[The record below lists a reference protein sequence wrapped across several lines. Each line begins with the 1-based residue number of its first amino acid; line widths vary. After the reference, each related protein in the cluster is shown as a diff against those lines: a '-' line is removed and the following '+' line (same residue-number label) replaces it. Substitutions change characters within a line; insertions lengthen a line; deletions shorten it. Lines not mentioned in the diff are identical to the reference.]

1 VATILASYDV
11 PSPELGRSLKIDVIE
26 GLDLAHLD
34 HIEQAWKPLMKRQR
48 DKAVLEFFTQLT
60 EAEQTNAALNGV
72 FARLGIPDSHWDWR
86 TKCTFAPGTQRQAYG
101 LVNDDQVEAAMML
114 AFDHVTRIGPTRE
127 PLVYVDFLATAPW
140 NRSAI
145 QQPERFRRLGT
156 MLLGAAITVS
166 QMRGLEGR
174 CGLHSLPPAEGFYQ
188 RAGMKDLGAD
198 PMYHDLHYFEFDAA
212 AARAF
217 IT

>member
-1 VATILASYDV
+1 MAKILATYDI
-11 PSPELGRSLKIDVIE
+11 PSPELGLSRKIDVIE

-34 HIEQAWKPLMKRQR
+34 HIEQAWSPLMKRQR

-60 EAEQTNAALNGV
+60 TAEQTDAAFAGML
-72 FARLGIPDSHWDWR
+72 ARLGVPDSHWDWR
-86 TKCTFAPGTQRQAYG
+86 AKCTFAPGTQRQAYG
-101 LVNDDQVEAAMML
+101 LVNDDQVEAAMTL
-114 AFDHVTRIGPTRE
+114 AFDHVTRIDPTDE
-127 PLVYVDFLATAPW
+127 PLIYVDFLSTAPW

-156 MLLGAAITVS
+156 MLLGAAVS
-166 QMRGLEGR
+166 VSHMRGLEGR

-198 PMYHDLHYFEFDAA
+198 PEYHDLHYFEFDAA